1 MATFSKQFLSA
12 SMMGTPLAIGTG
24 ATPTFI
30 HQTSGSIDE
39 VWLWGVNIH
48 PTSASSMITVVMG
61 TSGSTPVTAS
71 VMPLYGA
78 NGLTPILPGIPIT
91 TTGSIPT
98 RISATGQLGSTI
110 NVVGFVNRIS

>member
-1 MATFSKQFLSA
+1 MATFSKQLLSG
-12 SMMGTPLAIGTG
+12 SVTGTPISIGTG
-24 ATPTFI
+24 VTPTFI

-61 TSGSTPVTAS
+61 PSGSTPTTAS

-98 RISATGQLGSTI
+98 RISATGQAGSSL
-110 NVVGFVNRIS
+110 NVVGFVNRIT